1 MDFPFRADPNSKTNN
16 HTWQEKI
23 LRSRQ
28 PLFAIIVNQP
38 VYLKSFV
45 AHSFTVCHAVLGE
58 DREFD
63 DKAAANWLKYAAM
76 LRPSAK

>member
-1 MDFPFRADPNSKTNN
+1 MDHGFSFQGRPKFKNK
-16 HTWQEKI
+16 
-23 LRSRQ
+23 Q
-28 PLFAIIVNQP
+28 PHLAGKDFAFTSIVNQP